1 MYLPQAR
8 TAAADSRAGRAGLS
22 TELAALPREVL
33 VLELQGQSAPMPL
46 SGIKKALY
54 ADTRWAITDESSRK
68 TIGSTDPA
76 PERRLDGANRGRHT
90 TQLGGSGMKTAHR
103 RTVDCGDA
111 DANGDRP

>member
-1 MYLPQAR
+1 MQTDVRSEP
-8 TAAADSRAGRAGLS
+8 
-22 TELAALPREVL
+22 LAID
-33 VLELQGQSAPMPL
+33 LQGQFDPIPPQ
-46 SGIKKALY
+46 GIKKALF
-54 ADTRWAITDESSRK
+54 ADTRWAITDGSSRR